1 MKNALRIIVVFTAVC
16 AAAQITFNN
25 GPGASNPP
33 RDRGP
38 QPRLLTGQV
47 MNARDRPLA
56 NAIVYLKN
64 TKTLAVKT
72 YIADTHGMYRFASLA
87 PNIDF
92 EIFAEYRGKRSDTKT
107 LSSFDNRG
115 QSTINLRIDTAR

>member
-25 GPGASNPP
+25 GPGAMNPP
-33 RDRGP
+33 RDKGP

-47 MNARDRPLA
+47 MNAGDRPLA

-64 TKTLAVKT
+64 SKTQAVKT
-72 YIADTHGMYRFASLA
+72 YIADNNGMYRFPSLA

-107 LSSFDNRG
+107 LSSFDNRT
-115 QSTINLRIDTAR
+115 QSTINLRIDTGQ